1 MPNIG
6 DLVRIKYTM
15 NTYDSVGEGR
25 IAKPSVLFRVNHL
38 GVVLSH
44 MTDPRPR
51 TPPLDPSH
59 VDYTQV
65 LLPTGVGWVWSGDIE
80 GV

>member
-1 MPNIG
+1 MSNIG

-15 NTYDSVGEGR
+15 NTYDNVGEGR
-25 IAKPSVLFRVNHL
+25 ITKPSVLFHVNHL

-51 TPPLDPSH
+51 TLPLHPSH
-59 VDYTQV
+59 ADYTQV